1 MFFKA
6 LYYTCERVFQFYH
19 TGLSKISFLMVPLGL
34 GLGLG
39 LGLPAF
45 YDQVVAKLVAEP
57 DTGNRN
63 LEISLDTVREICT
76 TPFYIV
82 GLEEFR

>member
-1 MFFKA
+1 
-6 LYYTCERVFQFYH
+6 
-19 TGLSKISFLMVPLGL
+19 MVPV
-34 GLGLG
+34 
-39 LGLPAF
+39 F
-45 YDQVVAKLVAEP
+45 CDQVVAKLVAEP

>member
-1 MFFKA
+1 
-6 LYYTCERVFQFYH
+6 
-19 TGLSKISFLMVPLGL
+19 MVP
-34 GLGLG
+34 
-39 LGLPAF
+39 AF
-45 YDQVVAKLVAEP
+45 CDQVVAKLVAEP

-76 TPFYIV
+76 GPFYIV